1 MRAEITLFSGMVVR
15 IYKDR
20 IVRASSHAGF
30 ASDADGLVKIDYAI
44 CALEHGCRRTSR
56 DTRRVRTLI
65 TPGDLVRAS
74 RLRKCADINMLDV
87 SSGDRDWHIV
97 FRLARSRARVT
108 SDTASMVDHFRP
120 LNTLG
125 CV

>member
-1 MRAEITLFSGMVVR
+1 
-15 IYKDR
+15 
-20 IVRASSHAGF
+20 
-30 ASDADGLVKIDYAI
+30 
-44 CALEHGCRRTSR
+44 
-56 DTRRVRTLI
+56 VRTLI